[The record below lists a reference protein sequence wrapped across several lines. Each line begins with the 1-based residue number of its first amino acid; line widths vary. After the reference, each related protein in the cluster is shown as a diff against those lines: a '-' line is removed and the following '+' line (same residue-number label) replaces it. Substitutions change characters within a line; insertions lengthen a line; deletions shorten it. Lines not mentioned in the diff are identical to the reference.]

1 MTAKDSP
8 TAAELAQV
16 QGRPSSTASPGN
28 LGYIDGTAKITL
40 FDAHGDPVI
49 SWALQGCPR
58 RLVEGAAPRR
68 MSSKVAVEQLTLI
81 HEGFA

>member
-8 TAAELAQV
+8 TLQGWLKSKVAEFNSIA
-16 QGRPSSTASPGN
+16 GN

-40 FDAHGDPVI
+40 FDAHGAAVI
-49 SWALQGCPR
+49 SWAFKGVH
-58 RLVEGAAPRR
+58 VESWKGPGLDA